1 MELRQHSQ
9 IEQIEKAKIERR
21 RREHAERLKRI
32 MDERNL
38 QMGMDYDALQK
49 QIDEKKARLQ
59 AEKEEEE
66 AYNQK
71 FLAEQKLLAKLAKNE
86 QAELRQI
93 QQEIN
98 EFRATR
104 QRPEMER
111 EYDLNRKDYIKV
123 QPPMR
128 VTDNDPWL
136 SVSSGLKFD
145 GEDLSAEERWKAQKE
160 QRERWGR
167 QQIAEKKNRLAKERE
182 EDKEWERRYLEYTAV
197 SQAVGEAEDQ
207 ARKEWRQECNE
218 ENLRLAAEKRARE
231 AEERRKDLEYN
242 QYEITSTIDRLNKS
256 QNNDGLDGDGNSAAF
271 VEGKRGQMDTQL
283 YKGMTPQE
291 IERLKQIQLQQIE
304 ENRRRREMEAE
315 QERIDEENRKK
326 AARDALKMSRAEERE
341 RKRRQLEMIEEN
353 MRLAKSKTMTR
364 SVDDILDGDKN
375 NWWPFGKSHR

>member
-9 IEQIEKAKIERR
+9 IEQIENAKIERR

-32 MDERNL
+32 MDEKNL
-38 QMGMDYDALQK
+38 KMGMDYDALQK

-93 QQEIN
+93 EKEIN

-123 QPPMR
+123 QPQMR
-128 VTDNDPWL
+128 ITDNDPWL

-145 GEDLSAEERWKAQKE
+145 GEDLTAEERLKAQKE
-160 QRERWGR
+160 QRERWGK

-182 EDKEWERRYLEYTAV
+182 EDKEWERRYLEYADI
-197 SQAVGEAEDQ
+197 SRQVGEMEDQ
-207 ARKEWRQECNE
+207 ARKDWRNECNE

-242 QYEITSTIDRLNKS
+242 QYEINSTIDRLNKS
-256 QNNDGLDGDGNSAAF
+256 QVNDESLDGNQHAF
-271 VEGKRGQMDTQL
+271 VAGKRGQMDTSG
-283 YKGMTPQE
+283 YKGMTLQE

-304 ENRRRREMEAE
+304 EARKRREMEAE

-326 AARDALKMSRAEERE
+326 AAREALKLSRAEERE

-353 MRLAKSKTMTR
+353 MKLAQSKHMTR
-364 SVDDILDGDKN
+364 SVDDILDSEKDK
-375 NWWPFGKSHR
+375 WWPFGKSHR